1 MRNVL
6 VIAAVTLGMAFVNG
20 SAFAGGGSL
29 AVPEPISLSLLA
41 GGIVAIAAVKRLR
54 PK

>member
-6 VIAAVTLGMAFVNG
+6 TSAVVALGMAVV
-20 SAFAGGGSL
+20 SWPAFAGGSQ
-29 AVPEPISLSLLA
+29 AVPEPVSLSLLA

-54 PK
+54 HK